1 MSVSRFLS
9 RSLAACALFGAAA
22 FLPAQ
27 LTVYTWTGLSFDPGF
42 SSSANWAGNV
52 APVQSLT
59 NTHLVFGNAGQ
70 TYVDYNNYPGNPKA
84 YKLEISGNSQPYYFQ
99 GPEGTMHLGAG
110 GIEYNPTQSVR
121 STIRDIVVLHD
132 NQTWNIAN
140 GTLLID
146 GGISDYD
153 YDNDID
159 GNYTITKTGAGNLYL
174 HSNDSLDW
182 SGGLTLS
189 AGQVS
194 VRANMDPDIED
205 VYHPVPVS
213 ALGTGTLTFS
223 GGTLMAL
230 PDVPNPNEYDDEDQA
245 LVITNEIV
253 SNGLISVKGNVDTLF
268 SNTAENDVTLN
279 ADTTIQASGR
289 PLYIT
294 MGVLESGGSRKLTV
308 DSAMPVVL
316 EGTSGWTGGT
326 EIINRGILIFA
337 GEDNLPGVANS
348 IKVSAEGYVGITIDQ
363 NVGGFLSDLDKP
375 NTFGTIGFDSAIDG
389 SPDTFTA
396 AVDLT
401 GFNASARLG
410 SATKAILTGTITPQ
424 GAATDSYR
432 FGGGGGWLQVDSQL
446 TGSRALV
453 LDSPSSRPLTLR
465 LNNDSNNYSGG
476 TSVTHSGL
484 IFGGFGNGSF
494 PGGAGTVMIN
504 QGGYVGFEYWG
515 DQTTQQ
521 FVDNSLALINTSSVG
536 AVGFETVGTLAANI
550 NLSGF
555 TGAVYLGTASEG
567 DIDDGFYG
575 GVKLTGAI
583 TPAGDASAPFR
594 FAGYK
599 GGMLEVAS
607 NLTGNNGIHIGD
619 PNSPATFGDAV
630 RNEYSTVALTGDNGG
645 LSGNVILYGG
655 ELGIGVAPL
664 IDGSITNSLGSGSLI
679 VQGMSLPAEWNN
691 ANGVAPRPML
701 VVENWDTIIPNNVT
715 LNTNLSVGGY
725 PDFELA
731 GTISG
736 PGGIYI
742 EDDIGLTL
750 SGNNTFG
757 GGVYLYGDAYLYV
770 HHNNALGTGALR
782 FGSTYGAEVYF
793 HSSVANP
800 VIGGLASYQPD
811 DYATIY
817 AQAPSTTLTINQA
830 NNSWFAGELRS
841 LGDDTM
847 RVVKSGA
854 GTLRL
859 ESGGL
864 YYHNGTIENS
874 LPGTPEVSLQ
884 INQGAVVLSHDFYIE
899 DSGPT
904 IWVHGGTLVADNAG
918 AIFSNQIYNP
928 IVVDNGGKIAGNGH
942 FATSLSIGTGATLSP
957 GLDAAGG
964 NPIGRLDI
972 HHLDAKAGGTLEWD
986 IMKADPASKAWDQIF
1001 ISTPSTLDFDTINVN
1016 DPKSPATRFTLKVIS
1031 RTLTGALGLLADFD
1045 PGMNY
1050 SWLVFETDAI
1060 DAFDPEKVIIDTTLF
1075 ANSLNAGA
1083 GDGYFFLTQNGND
1096 LMLNF
1101 SPVPEPSTYA
1111 LMLAG
1116 LAAAAL
1122 GYRRRKNRT

>member
-27 LTVYTWTGLSFDPGF
+27 LTVYTWTGWGF
-42 SSSANWAGNV
+42 NAGFPTAANWAGNV

-70 TYVDYNNYPGNPKA
+70 TYVDYNNYSGNPTA
-84 YKLEISGNSQPYYFQ
+84 YRLEISGNSQPYYFQ

-121 STIRDIVVLHD
+121 STIRDHVQLNA
-132 NQTWNIAN
+132 NQTWNIAT
-140 GTLLID
+140 GTLM
-146 GGISDYD
+146 
-153 YDNDID
+153 ID
-159 GNYTITKTGAGNLYL
+159 GNIDDYDSANSLDASYSLTKTGAGNLFL
-174 HSNDSLDW
+174 NSNFSTW

-194 VRANMDPDIED
+194 VRAYMDGSSPEPTD
-205 VYHPVPVS
+205 
-213 ALGTGTLTFS
+213 ALSTGTLNFS

-230 PDVPNPNEYDDEDQA
+230 PEAQGGSNDLDEQA
-245 LVITNEIV
+245 LVIDNAIV
-253 SNGLISVKGNVDTLF
+253 SNGLISVKGNVDTVF
-268 SNTAENDVTLN
+268 ANSAENTVTLN

-289 PLYIT
+289 PLYIE
-294 MGVLESGGSRKLTV
+294 MDIVESGTRKLTI

-316 EGTSGWTGGT
+316 EGSSGWSGGT
-326 EIINRGILIFA
+326 EILNRGVLVFA
-337 GEDNLPGVANS
+337 GDDNTPGVANS

-363 NVGGFLSDLDKP
+363 NVGGFLSELDKP
-375 NTFGTIGFDSAIDG
+375 NTLGTIGFDDYGTFADAI
-389 SPDTFTA
+389 
-396 AVDLT
+396 DLT

-410 SATKAILTGTITPQ
+410 SATGATLTGLITPQ
-424 GAATDSYR
+424 GAATDPYR
-432 FGGGGGWLQVDSQL
+432 FGGGGGYLQVNSQL

-453 LDSPSSRPLTLR
+453 LDSPASRPLTLR
-465 LNNDSNNYSGG
+465 LTNDSNNYTGG
-476 TSVTHSGL
+476 TSVTRSGL
-484 IFGGFGNGSF
+484 IFSNGSF
-494 PGGAGTVMIN
+494 SGGAGSIMIN
-504 QGGYVGFEYWG
+504 QGGYVGFEWWG
-515 DQTTQQ
+515 DQTDQEL
-521 FVDNSLALINTSSVG
+521 VDNSLALINPASVG
-536 AVGFETVGTLAANI
+536 AVGFDDLDLSFANTNI
-550 NLSGF
+550 NLGGFSGPL
-555 TGAVYLGTASEG
+555 YLASATPG
-567 DIDDGFYG
+567 YIDDGFG
-575 GVKLTGAI
+575 GATLVTGTI
-583 TPAGDASAPFR
+583 TPAGGASAPFR
-594 FAGYK
+594 FAGYR
-599 GGMLEVAS
+599 GGMLEVGS
-607 NLTGNNGIHIGD
+607 NLTGTNGIHVGD
-619 PNSPATFGDAV
+619 PNSPATFGSVMDD
-630 RNEYSTVALTGDNGG
+630 EYSTVALTGNNSG
-645 LSGNVILYGG
+645 LSGDVILYGG
-655 ELGIGVAPL
+655 QLGVGQANGVVATDP
-664 IDGSITNSLGSGSLI
+664 TNALGSGSLV
-679 VQGMSLPAEWNN
+679 VQGMSLPTEWNN
-691 ANGVAPRPML
+691 ANGVAPRPQL
-701 VVENWDTIIPNNVT
+701 VVEDWDTIIPNNVT

-757 GGVYLYGDAYLYV
+757 GGVYLYGDASLFL

-793 HSSVANP
+793 HSSVTNP

-817 AQAPSTTLTINQA
+817 AQAPDTVLTINQA
-830 NNSWFAGELRS
+830 NNSWFAGELRAT
-841 LGDDTM
+841 GNDTM

-864 YYHNGTIENS
+864 YYHSGTIENS

-884 INQGAVVLSHDFYIE
+884 INQGAVVLSQDFYIE

-918 AIFSNQIYNP
+918 AIYSNQIYNP

-942 FATSLSIGTGATLSP
+942 FATELSIGTGATLSP
-957 GLDAAGG
+957 GLDAVGG

-972 HHLDAKAGGTLEWD
+972 HHLNANKGGTLEWD
-986 IMKADPASKAWDQIF
+986 IMKADPGSKAWDQIF
-1001 ISTPSTLDFDTINVN
+1001 VSTPSTLTFADINLADAN
-1016 DPKSPATRFTLKVIS
+1016 IAANRFTLKVIS

-1116 LAAAAL
+1116 LAAAGL
-1122 GYRRRKNRT
+1122 SYRRRKNRA

>member
-1 MSVSRFLS
+1 MRPRLLTACLLTLGVCVIPNVSI
-9 RSLAACALFGAAA
+9 
-22 FLPAQ
+22 AQ
-27 LTVYTWTGLSFDPGF
+27 LTVYTWTGWGANAGF
-42 SSSANWAGNV
+42 SNATNWAGNV
-52 APVQSLT
+52 APPQSLT
-59 NTHLVFGNAGQ
+59 NTQLVFGNAGQ
-70 TYVDYNNYPGNPKA
+70 TYVDYNNFSGNPKA

-110 GIEYNPTQSVR
+110 GIEYNPAQSVR
-121 STIRDIVVLHD
+121 STIRDTILLHAS
-132 NQTWNIAN
+132 QTWDIAN

-146 GGISDYD
+146 GSITDYD
-153 YDNDID
+153 WETTINGDF
-159 GNYTITKTGAGNLYL
+159 TITKTGAGNLYL
-174 HSNDSLDW
+174 NSDSGLDW

-194 VRANMDPDIED
+194 VRANMDPDIEN
-205 VYHPVPVS
+205 VYHPVAVD

-230 PDVPNPNEYDDEDQA
+230 PDVPSVNYETDEQA
-245 LVITNEIV
+245 LVIDNTIV
-253 SNGLISVKGNVDTLF
+253 SNGLISVKGNVDTVF
-268 SNTAENDVTLN
+268 SDSAANSVTLN
-279 ADTTIQASGR
+279 ANTTIQASGR

-294 MGVLESGGSRKLTV
+294 MGVFESGTRKLTV

-337 GEDNLPGVANS
+337 GEDNTPGLANS
-348 IKVSAEGYVGITIDQ
+348 IKVSAEGYVGITNDQ
-363 NVGGFLSDLDKP
+363 NVGGFQGELDKA
-375 NTFGTIGFDSAIDG
+375 NTLGTVGFDSPIEGAAGTFPDAI
-389 SPDTFTA
+389 
-396 AVDLT
+396 DLT
-401 GFNASARLG
+401 GFNATARLG
-410 SATKAILTGTITPQ
+410 SATQAILTGAITPQ
-424 GAATDSYR
+424 GAATDPYR
-432 FGGGGGWLQVDSQL
+432 FGGGGGFLQVGSAL
-446 TGSRALV
+446 TGTRALV
-453 LDSPSSRPLTLR
+453 LDSPSSRPLTLY
-465 LNNDSNNYSGG
+465 LTNGSTNYSGG

-484 IFGGFGNGSF
+484 IFGGAFSSIPGS
-494 PGGAGTVMIN
+494 AGSIMIN
-504 QGGYVGFEYWG
+504 QGGYVGFEWWG
-515 DQTTQQ
+515 DQTIQQ
-521 FVDNSLALINTSSVG
+521 LVDNSLTKINPASVG
-536 AVGFETVGTLAANI
+536 AVGFDEYPWGTTIAANI

-555 TGAVYLGTASEG
+555 SGALYLGTATHG
-567 DIDDGFYG
+567 GINDGFYDG
-575 GVKLTGAI
+575 MAFTGTI
-583 TPAGDASAPFR
+583 TPAGGASSPFR

-599 GGMLEVAS
+599 GGMLRVES
-607 NLTGNNGIHIGD
+607 NLAGTNGIHIGD

-630 RNEYSTVALTGDNGG
+630 LDEYSMVALTGNNSG
-645 LSGNVILYGG
+645 LSGNITLYAGQ
-655 ELGIGVAPL
+655 LGVGVAPI
-664 IDGSITNSLGSGSLI
+664 IDGSISNSLGSGSLV

-691 ANGVAPRPML
+691 ANGVAPRPQL
-701 VVENWDTIIPNNVT
+701 VTEYGDTIIPNNVT

-725 PDFELA
+725 SNFELA
-731 GTISG
+731 GVISG

-757 GGVYLYGDAYLYV
+757 GGVYLYGDASLFL

-782 FGSTYGAEVYF
+782 FGSTYGTEVYF
-793 HSSVANP
+793 HSSVTNP

-817 AQAPSTTLTINQA
+817 AQAPSTVLTINQA

-859 ESGGL
+859 EDGGL

-884 INQGAVVLSHDFYIE
+884 INQGAVVLSQDFYIE

-942 FATSLSIGTGATLSP
+942 FATNLSIGTGATLSP
-957 GLDAAGG
+957 GLDVAGG
-964 NPIGRLDI
+964 NPIGRLEID
-972 HHLDAKAGGTLEWD
+972 HLNANAGGTLEWD
-986 IMKADPASKAWDQIF
+986 IMKADTTANAWDQIF
-1001 ISTPSTLDFDTINVN
+1001 VSTPSTLDFTAINVN
-1016 DPKSPATRFTLKVIS
+1016 DPKSAATRFTLKVIS
-1031 RTLTGALGLLADFD
+1031 RTLTGAQGLLADFN
-1045 PGMNY
+1045 PGLNY

-1060 DAFDPEKVIIDTTLF
+1060 NAFDPDKVIIDTSLF
-1075 ANSLNAGA
+1075 ANSLDAGA
-1083 GDGYFFLTQNGND
+1083 GNGYFFLTQNGND

-1116 LAAAAL
+1116 LATAGL
-1122 GYRRRKNRT
+1122 GYRRRKNRA